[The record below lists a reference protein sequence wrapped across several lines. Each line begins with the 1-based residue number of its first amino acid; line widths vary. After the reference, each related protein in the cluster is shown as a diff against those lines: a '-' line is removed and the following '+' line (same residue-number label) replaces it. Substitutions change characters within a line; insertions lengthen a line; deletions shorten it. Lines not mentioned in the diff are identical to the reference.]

1 MRAKKAYSEEDTK
14 DSVTNWGK
22 FRSFNN
28 SLS

>member
-1 MRAKKAYSEEDTK
+1 MRAKKADQEQDPK

-22 FRSFNN
+22 FRSFDN